1 MTDDEPTAISEDNF
15 LLWLRNVA
23 GVEEWRRVV
32 RDDGE
37 HILVSKFEEGFA
49 PGLHELLALM
59 PELFDLVAM
68 TEAYEREAADAAGIS
83 RMDAWL
89 RAMHE
94 TLRAAGERHSVPD
107 VRQAEVRTG
116 IDSAYAILQTLL
128 WSDPKIGEPFESR
141 ASERSAYLDAT
152 GPATDNEHDI
162 FTRVYGWYEGR
173 QVVNHCPGAPFARI
187 MLEQGWRICSGE
199 DLPVAE
205 TNQVPG

>member
-1 MTDDEPTAISEDNF
+1 MAEQHPTPISEDDF
-15 LLWLRNVA
+15 QLWLREVA
-23 GVEEWRRVV
+23 GVEEWRRIV

-37 HILVSKFEEGFA
+37 HILLSKFEEGFA

-59 PELFDLVAM
+59 PELFDLAAM
-68 TEAYEREAADAAGIS
+68 TEAHEREAAAADGTS

-89 RAMHE
+89 RAMHA
-94 TLRAAGERHSVPD
+94 TLRTAGERHSIPD

-116 IDSAYAILQTLL
+116 IDSAYAILQTFL

-141 ASERSAYLDAT
+141 ESERSAYLDAT
-152 GPATDNEHDI
+152 RLADNEHDM
-162 FTRVYGWYEGR
+162 FTRVYGWYEDR

-199 DLPVAE
+199 D
-205 TNQVPG
+205 VPAPEATDDR